1 MSYNIRLLIDC
12 PDHRGIIAAVSS
24 FIALHQ
30 GNILSADQHV
40 SDPPGSKF
48 FMRMEI
54 ESQGFGLGR
63 DEFDAAFAPLARQHG
78 MNWRVGFTDR
88 PKRMAILVS
97 KYAHCLLD
105 LLWRWEAGELDAEIP
120 LVISNHAD
128 LADKVQA
135 HGIPFHHLP
144 VAKGAKAEQ
153 EAQVVKLLKEHADRR
168 RRAGPLHADPLAR
181 VPGVATGR
189 PIINIHH
196 SFLPAFIGASPY
208 HQAYARGVKIIGAT
222 AHYVTAELDAG
233 PILHQGVAHIS
244 HRDGVEDMVRIGREV
259 ERRVLAQAVR
269 WHLEDRVL
277 VDGVRTVVF
286 EVTSLDRASP
296 AARGGRSRCDSAIRG
311 RDRPGDPSRRAVP
324 ADITLGETAR
334 RSMSGARPPSAMI
347 SALGRLGRLDRR
359 GISAGLTGGVGPECG
374 RQDGLP

>member
-24 FIALHQ
+24 FIALHR

-40 SDPPGSKF
+40 SDPPGAKF

-63 DEFDAAFAPLARQHG
+63 DEFDAAFAPMARQHG

-128 LADKVQA
+128 PHDKVQA
-135 HGIPFHHLP
+135 HSIPFHHLP
-144 VAKGAKAEQ
+144 VTKGAKAEQ
-153 EAQVVKLLKEHADRR
+153 EAQVISLLKEHNIDVVV
-168 RRAGPLHADPLAR
+168 LAR
-181 VPGVATGR
+181 YMQILSPEFIESYRR

-244 HRDGVEDMVRIGREV
+244 HRDGVEDMIRIGREV
-259 ERRVLAQAVR
+259 ERRVLAQGVR

-277 VDGVRTVVF
+277 VDGIRTVVF
-286 EVTSLDRASP
+286 E
-296 AARGGRSRCDSAIRG
+296 
-311 RDRPGDPSRRAVP
+311 
-324 ADITLGETAR
+324 
-334 RSMSGARPPSAMI
+334 
-347 SALGRLGRLDRR
+347 
-359 GISAGLTGGVGPECG
+359 
-374 RQDGLP
+374 